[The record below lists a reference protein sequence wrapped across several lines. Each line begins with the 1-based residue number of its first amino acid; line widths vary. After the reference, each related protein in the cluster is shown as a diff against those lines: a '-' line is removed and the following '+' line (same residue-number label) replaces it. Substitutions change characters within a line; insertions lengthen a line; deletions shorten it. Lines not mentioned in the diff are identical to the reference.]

1 MPKIECHTGIE
12 ITRWMVFS
20 TSIEKRICS
29 LLFPISRESSYLL
42 ELYII
47 ERDVLGYRTTDID
60 EVMILKIKMKE
71 EKLVSGEKAIYYEPV
86 THCLFRPMASRKYHI
101 FRVEDPHQ
109 RFSRRQYHM
118 IR

>member
-20 TSIEKRICS
+20 TSIEKQICS

-60 EVMILKIKMKE
+60 EVNDIKDQNE
-71 EKLVSGEKAIYYEPV
+71 
-86 THCLFRPMASRKYHI
+86 RRKTG
-101 FRVEDPHQ
+101 FW
-109 RFSRRQYHM
+109 
-118 IR
+118 